1 MIKSMTGFG
10 RAIFKNSK
18 EEIIVELKSVN
29 HRFLEINFKSSEAEH
44 KVEEYVKNKI
54 STKVK
59 RGKIDASIKISTCLL
74 YTSPS
79 PRDATLSRMPSS
91 A

>member
-10 RAIFKNSK
+10 RAIFKNNK

-59 RGKIDASIKISTCLL
+59 RGKVDASIKISSTNEINFSFNIFNR
-74 YTSPS
+74 TKIIII
-79 PRDATLSRMPSS
+79 
-91 A
+91 

>member
-10 RAIFKNSK
+10 RAIFKNNK

-44 KVEEYVKNKI
+44 KVEEYVKNRFQPK
-54 STKVK
+54 
-59 RGKIDASIKISTCLL
+59 
-74 YTSPS
+74 
-79 PRDATLSRMPSS
+79 
-91 A
+91 

>member
-44 KVEEYVKNKI
+44 KVEE
-54 STKVK
+54 
-59 RGKIDASIKISTCLL
+59 
-74 YTSPS
+74 
-79 PRDATLSRMPSS
+79 
-91 A
+91 